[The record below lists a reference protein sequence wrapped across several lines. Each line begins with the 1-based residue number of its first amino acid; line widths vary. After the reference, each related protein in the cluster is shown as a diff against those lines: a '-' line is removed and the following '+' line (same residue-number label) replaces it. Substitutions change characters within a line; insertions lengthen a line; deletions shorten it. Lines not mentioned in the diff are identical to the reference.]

1 MKSYPSLPF
10 AKWEALTEYPPA
22 YCKSLP
28 VPWSTA
34 ANQWTQSSH
43 QFDQGGVLT
52 SSQCVAVEMMIYFG
66 CRVDRSS
73 AAGALF
79 AFDVESSFDSRQQ
92 PVFCFECQR
101 RFGFLFACKWRRL
114 ICANSKASALSS
126 PDRLFD
132 AVGGPILR
140 CGFGALTS
148 RGQQSVAH
156 GKVCHCR
163 SIL

>member
-101 RFGFLFACKWRRL
+101 RFGFLCSRSQADQHDRHRRQRTFACKWRRL

-140 CGFGALTS
+140 CGFGA
-148 RGQQSVAH
+148 V
-156 GKVCHCR
+156 
-163 SIL
+163 

>member
-28 VPWSTA
+28 VHWSTA

-52 SSQCVAVEMMIYFG
+52 SSQCVAVEMIIYFG
-66 CRVDRSS
+66 YRVDCSS

-79 AFDVESSFDSRQQ
+79 ASDVESSFDSRQR
-92 PVFCFECQR
+92 PDFCFECQR
-101 RFGFLFACKWRRL
+101 RFLFACKWRRL
-114 ICANSKASALSS
+114 ICANSKVSALSS

-132 AVGGPILR
+132 AVGVPILR
-140 CGFGALTS
+140 CGFGARTS
-148 RGQQSVAH
+148 WDQQSVAH